1 MVSDKELKK
10 MGINPNEPDGKFA
23 KKKEKKT

>member
-1 MVSDKELKK
+1 MVGDEELKK
-10 MGINPNEPDGKFA
+10 LGIIPDEPDGKFA